1 VYPYGG
7 GCSVHVHQNGTSLD
21 SVRNNIT
28 MFLYISIFDDPT
40 RRDYHGRTCDS
51 MIVSPDESD
60 VGEGDLDSGCDRC
73 RWRCC

>member
-1 VYPYGG
+1 VEATCTPMEEGVASTYTRMERYW
-7 GCSVHVHQNGTSLD
+7 TL
-21 SVRNNIT
+21 RNNIT

-40 RRDYHGRTCDS
+40 RRDYRGRTCDS

-73 RWRCC
+73 R